1 MSKDA
6 APELRGRFRT
16 WCSMKHSAVEM
27 GFSAAEIIARRMPL
41 IWWGMVNPT
50 ASSQSEMT
58 KMVVEKQMAMIE
70 ACFAI
75 QVEMF
80 RIMIAPF
87 TPVSADRM
95 MQAALAPAARRV
107 KANVRRLRRG

>member
-1 MSKDA
+1 MSRRHAPA
-6 APELRGRFRT
+6 ATGL
-16 WCSMKHSAVEM
+16 A
-27 GFSAAEIIARRMPL
+27 AAEVIMRRMPVL
-41 IWWGMVNPT
+41 WWGMVNPT
-50 ASSQSEMT
+50 AASQAEMT
-58 KMVVEKQMAMIE
+58 KMVVEKQMALVE

-75 QVEMF
+75 QGEMF
-80 RIMIAPF
+80 RMMMAPF